1 MDRRVNDEPAWKERI
16 AGLEERVPLLDG
28 RMVRYI
34 NLDNAASTPPLIDVV
49 GVVQEV
55 LRFYSS
61 VHRGTGF
68 KSRLC
73 TAAYDE
79 AHETIARFVGADP
92 RTNTVMFVKNTT
104 EAINKL
110 AYRVPLGRDRVVIST
125 RMEHHSND
133 LPWRRRAAVLH
144 VGVTPDGRL
153 DEAHLDRL
161 LDEYRGRIALLAVSG
176 ASNVTGLVQPIHRL
190 ARKAHAVGARIF
202 VDAAQ
207 LAAHRR
213 INLKPNDDPE
223 HLDFVALSGHKMY
236 APFGSGALIG
246 HGDVFL
252 DGDPEH
258 PGGGTVDV
266 VTTNDVQWAGLPHRE
281 EAGSPNLVGAVAM
294 AAAARALMAADM
306 DRLARHE
313 ASLTSY
319 ALERLRVIPGITLYG
334 PADRCEDTDRVGV
347 ITFNLQGLHHALVA
361 AILGYEG
368 GIGVRSGCFCAQP
381 YVACLLGLSGSELT
395 EWQRDPLEVNRAARP
410 GMVRIS
416 FAAYNTRQEVDVLI
430 EMLSRITRRDYE
442 GQYYQNKESGEYT
455 PAGHEEPTLSL
466 LGDHRALSNLVV
478 PVAR

>member
-1 MDRRVNDEPAWKERI
+1 MDRTGHDDMGWRERI
-16 AGLEERVPLLDG
+16 AGLEEKTPLLDG

-34 NLDNAASTPPLIDVV
+34 NLDNAASTPPLIEVLDVV
-49 GVVQEV
+49 HEL

-79 AHETIARFVGADP
+79 AHETLAHFVGADP
-92 RTNTVMFVKNTT
+92 RTNTVVFVKNTT

-125 RMEHHSND
+125 MMEHHSND
-133 LPWRRRAAVLH
+133 LPWRRRATVLH
-144 VGVTPDGRL
+144 AGVTPDGRL

-161 LDEYRGRIALLAVSG
+161 LDEYRGRVAFLAVSG
-176 ASNVTGLVQPIHRL
+176 ASNVTGFVQPIHRL

-213 INLKPNDDPE
+213 IDLKPDDDPE
-223 HLDFVALSGHKMY
+223 HLDFLAMSAHKMY
-236 APFGSGALIG
+236 APFGTGVLIG
-246 HGDVFL
+246 RRDVFL

-258 PGGGTVDV
+258 QGGGTVDI
-266 VTTNDVQWAGLPHRE
+266 VTPSDVEWAGLPDRE

-306 DRLARHE
+306 DRMARHE
-313 ASLTSY
+313 ASLTGY
-319 ALERLRVIPGITLYG
+319 ALDRLRSVSGITLYG
-334 PADRCEDTDRVGV
+334 QSNPCEDADRVGV
-347 ITFNLQGLHHALVA
+347 ITFNLEGVHHALVA
-361 AILGYEG
+361 AILGYEA

-381 YVACLLGLSGSELT
+381 YVACLLGLSGSEQT
-395 EWQRDPLEVNRAARP
+395 AWQREPAGVNRAARP

-416 FAAYNTRQEVDVLI
+416 FAAYNTRHEVDALV
-430 EMLSRITRRDYE
+430 EMLSRITRNDYE
-442 GQYYQNKESGEYT
+442 GQYYQVKESGEYK
-455 PAGHEEPTLSL
+455 PAGYEEPTLSL
-466 LGDHRALSNLVV
+466 LTDRKEPKNLDL